1 MGKCGTQVLGLS
13 SWHLAGSKA
22 RVCGPRT
29 AEDGCPHVSWAS
41 AVNYI
46 VMARIRSTAC
56 ALFCLCTLLAW
67 PIHCAAQT
75 QPSKRL
81 ILKDGS
87 YQLATKWEIKD
98 DRVRFFSV
106 ERNEWEEIPNSL
118 VDWDATK
125 QYEADRSAG
134 KMSKEASELEKEM
147 QEERQEEE
155 LRSPRVAAGLRLPPE
170 GGVYALDTYLAL
182 PELVPLDQSTG
193 EVNRH
198 TGHNV
203 LRAAINPLG
212 CAKHTIE
219 VAGPRSKIQVHA
231 SLPAIYI
238 NLDASQEASDS
249 TKPGPELPW
258 DRFRIV
264 RAEVKGDRRIVGT
277 LKSAVIGKSSQEQ
290 EGVPATAEQMSAG
303 WIKLT
308 PKAPL
313 EPGEYAVAELLGKQ
327 GMNSY
332 VWDFG
337 VHPDAP
343 ANLAVIRPD
352 PADAKQSAAPKN

>member
-1 MGKCGTQVLGLS
+1 M
-13 SWHLAGSKA
+13 
-22 RVCGPRT
+22 
-29 AEDGCPHVSWAS
+29 AS
-41 AVNYI
+41 FRSAFRAVFFL
-46 VMARIRSTAC
+46 C
-56 ALFCLCTLLAW
+56 ALLAM
-67 PIHCAAQT
+67 PAYCAAQT
-75 QPSKRL
+75 QSKRL

-98 DRVRFFSV
+98 DRVRFFSA

-125 QYEADRSAG
+125 QYEADRAAG
-134 KMSKEASELEKEM
+134 KMSKEAAELEKEM
-147 QEERQEEE
+147 QAEREQDE
-155 LRSPRVAAGLRLPPE
+155 LRSPHVAAGLRLPSE
-170 GGVYALDTYLAL
+170 GGVYALDTYLAQ
-182 PELVPLDQSTG
+182 PQLVPLDQSTG

-203 LRAAINPLG
+203 LRAAINPLAG
-212 CAKHTIE
+212 AKHTIE
-219 VAGPRSKIQVHA
+219 IVGPRSKIQVHA

-238 NLDASQEASDS
+238 NLDASESAGDS
-249 TKPGPELPW
+249 PRQGPELPW

-264 RAEVKGDRRIVGT
+264 RAEVKGDKRIVGT
-277 LKSAVIGKSSQEQ
+277 LKSAITGKSSQEQ
-290 EGVPATAEQMSAG
+290 EAVPATAEQMSEG

-343 ANLAVIRPD
+343 ANLVVIRPD
-352 PADAKQSAAPKN
+352 PSELKLSTGPKN

>member
-1 MGKCGTQVLGLS
+1 MGWRHSILRAILFLVALS
-13 SWHLAGSKA
+13 
-22 RVCGPRT
+22 
-29 AEDGCPHVSWAS
+29 
-41 AVNYI
+41 
-46 VMARIRSTAC
+46 
-56 ALFCLCTLLAW
+56 ALS
-67 PIHCAAQT
+67 IHSPAQA
-75 QPSKRL
+75 QSKRL

-87 YQLATKWEIKD
+87 YQLATKWEQKD
-98 DRVRFFSV
+98 DRVRFFSA
-106 ERNEWEEIPNSL
+106 ERNEWEEIPNAL
-118 VDWDATK
+118 VDWDATGK
-125 QYEADRSAG
+125 WEEDRAAG
-134 KMSKEASELEKEM
+134 KESKEAVELEREM
-147 QEERQEEE
+147 QEEREEEE
-155 LRSPRVAAGLRLPPE
+155 LRSPHVAAGLRLPPE

-203 LRAAINPLG
+203 LRAAINPLAG
-212 CAKHTIE
+212 AKSTIE
-219 VAGPRSKIQVHA
+219 IAGPRSKIQMHA

-238 NLDASQEASDS
+238 NLDAREDASDS
-249 TKPGPELPW
+249 ARQGPELPW

-264 RAEVKGDRRIVGT
+264 RAEVKGDKRIVGT
-277 LKSAVIGKSSQEQ
+277 LKTTVVGKSSQEQ
-290 EGVPATAEQMSAG
+290 EAVLATAEQMSEG

-313 EPGEYAVAELLGKQ
+313 PPGEYAVAELLGKQ

-337 VHPDAP
+337 VHADAP

-352 PADAKQSAAPKN
+352 PTDAKQSAAPKE

>member
-1 MGKCGTQVLGLS
+1 
-13 SWHLAGSKA
+13 
-22 RVCGPRT
+22 
-29 AEDGCPHVSWAS
+29 
-41 AVNYI
+41 
-46 VMARIRSTAC
+46 MANVRSVAC
-56 ALFCLCTLLAW
+56 AFFFLCTLLAL
-67 PIHCAAQT
+67 PSHCAAQA
-75 QPSKRL
+75 QSKRL

-87 YQLATKWEIKD
+87 YQIATKWEIKG

-125 QYEADRSAG
+125 KYEEDRATG
-134 KMSKEASELEKEM
+134 KESKEAAELEKEM
-147 QEERQEEE
+147 QEEREEEE
-155 LRSPRVAAGLRLPPE
+155 LRSPHVAAGLRLPPE
-170 GGVYALDTYLAL
+170 GGVYALDTYLSM

-203 LRAAINPLG
+203 LRAAINPLAG
-212 CAKHTIE
+212 AKETIDI
-219 VAGPRSKIQVHA
+219 AGPRSKIQIHA

-238 NLDASQEASDS
+238 NLDASQQEPASDS
-249 TKPGPELPW
+249 AKPGAELPW

-264 RAEVKGDRRIVGT
+264 RAEVKNDKRVVGA
-277 LKSAVIGKSSQEQ
+277 LKSSVTGKTSQEQ
-290 EGVPATAEQMSAG
+290 ETVPATAEQMSEG

-337 VHPDAP
+337 VHADAA
-343 ANLAVIRPD
+343 ANLSVIRPD
-352 PADAKQSAAPKN
+352 PTELK

>member
-1 MGKCGTQVLGLS
+1 
-13 SWHLAGSKA
+13 
-22 RVCGPRT
+22 
-29 AEDGCPHVSWAS
+29 
-41 AVNYI
+41 
-46 VMARIRSTAC
+46 MANVRSVAC
-56 ALFCLCTLLAW
+56 ALFFLFTLLAW
-67 PIHCAAQT
+67 PSHCAAQA
-75 QPSKRL
+75 QSKRL

-87 YQLATKWEIKD
+87 YQLATKWEKKD
-98 DRVRFFSV
+98 DRVRFFSA
-106 ERNEWEEIPNSL
+106 ERNEWEEIPNAL

-125 QYEADRSAG
+125 KWEEDRAAG
-134 KMSKEASELEKEM
+134 KESKEAAELEKEM
-147 QEERQEEE
+147 QEEHEEEE
-155 LRSPRVAAGLRLPPE
+155 LRSPHVAAGLRLPPE

-203 LRAAINPLG
+203 LRAAINPLAG
-212 CAKHTIE
+212 AKSTIE
-219 VAGPRSKIQVHA
+219 IAGPRSKIQIHA

-238 NLDASQEASDS
+238 NLDASQQEPASDA
-249 TKPGPELPW
+249 KPGAELPW

-264 RAEVKGDRRIVGT
+264 RAEIKGDKRIVGS
-277 LKSAVIGKSSQEQ
+277 LKSSVTGKSSQEQ
-290 EGVPATAEQMSAG
+290 EGVPATAEQMSEG

-337 VHPDAP
+337 VHPDAA

-352 PADAKQSAAPKN
+352 PTDGKQSAAPKE